1 MRHEAQEARR
11 TAEIELQEVSAELNL
26 LLEAASD
33 GTDIGHDPCP
43 RCGYHVVANPEL
55 PAGHAPTLT
64 TCCPYCGQ
72 HMPYGGY
79 FCGQCG
85 MREAGDAA
93 GQIPTGLQMRVAT
106 LIVAA
111 CWGISVSELQRYVL
125 QFQPV
130 LARGGAADG
139 GAPRRVVS
147 RFELRGCRGRVSVV
161 RVIATASLF
170 TSSPCPSLPLARVD
184 YASPAARL
192 CVGGVLDHLAPT
204 QPLRLS
210 LPLSVPQSQP
220 LPLPVPQPQPQP
232 RPQHFVCEASRTS
245 AACRPLRLS
254 APPP

>member
-1 MRHEAQEARR
+1 MRTVSDAVEMERAMRHEAQEARR

-93 GQIPTGLQMRVAT
+93 GQIPTGLRMRVAT

-161 RVIATASLF
+161 RVIATASKKWT
-170 TSSPCPSLPLARVD
+170 TSQHVAEEG
-184 YASPAARL
+184 SPATSTCSGMRVHCCNIAL
-192 CVGGVLDHLAPT
+192 LWLGV
-204 QPLRLS
+204 R
-210 LPLSVPQSQP
+210 SQ
-220 LPLPVPQPQPQP
+220 
-232 RPQHFVCEASRTS
+232 
-245 AACRPLRLS
+245 
-254 APPP
+254 

>member
-1 MRHEAQEARR
+1 MRTVSDAVEMERAMRHEAQEARR

-93 GQIPTGLQMRVAT
+93 GQIPTGLRMRVAT

-130 LARGGAADG
+130 LAWQ
-139 GAPRRVVS
+139 PREAVLQMA
-147 RFELRGCRGRVSVV
+147 ELRD
-161 RVIATASLF
+161 AWFHALNY
-170 TSSPCPSLPLARVD
+170 VD
-184 YASPAARL
+184 AGEEYR
-192 CVGGVLDHLAPT
+192 
-204 QPLRLS
+204 
-210 LPLSVPQSQP
+210 
-220 LPLPVPQPQPQP
+220 
-232 RPQHFVCEASRTS
+232 
-245 AACRPLRLS
+245 
-254 APPP
+254 